1 MITGFDKE
9 LSDNYSRH
17 MNLQEWADKFAAGIK
32 DWVDSVADMFEVDL
46 GDADD
51 NEEA

>member
-1 MITGFDKE
+1 
-9 LSDNYSRH
+9 
-17 MNLQEWADKFAAGIK
+17 MNLEQWVDKFATSIK
-32 DWVDSVADMFEVDL
+32 EWTDSVLDMFEVDL